1 MKKHLLILLILAIL
15 VSCGGGSALANAK
28 KMIKEKK
35 YYEAINLLEGMEKK
49 DGNVY
54 FSLAEAYSGLRKFVV
69 ADSFFNMALEDKPGL
84 KNDIVKAYASIAMT
98 DFLKGYTFSAINY
111 WQKIL
116 DINPGYDINI
126 GFFYLGKYNYEQQN
140 YTASK
145 PMLMNALN
153 ISLPSADRIASYD
166 MLIEI
171 FKLEEKYDSSLLYAT
186 TALNEFQNPSN
197 SDDDFSIDVG
207 ELTFLIAKEDYENK
221 RYDEALNGVNV
232 FISIA
237 KPLSYMDDAY
247 LIQGNIYFDLEDY
260 EKAIAAYKK
269 VIDLNDVKLYGSRN
283 TYEEANDKL
292 KEIVKRSMQ

>member
-1 MKKHLLILLILAIL
+1 
-15 VSCGGGSALANAK
+15 
-28 KMIKEKK
+28 
-35 YYEAINLLEGMEKK
+35 
-49 DGNVY
+49 
-54 FSLAEAYSGLRKFVV
+54 
-69 ADSFFNMALEDKPGL
+69 
-84 KNDIVKAYASIAMT
+84 
-98 DFLKGYTFSAINY
+98 
-111 WQKIL
+111 
-116 DINPGYDINI
+116 
-126 GFFYLGKYNYEQQN
+126 
-140 YTASK
+140 
-145 PMLMNALN
+145 MLTNALN
-153 ISLPSADRIASYD
+153 ISLPSSDRIASYD

-221 RYDEALNGVNV
+221 RYDDALNGINV

-247 LIQGNIYFDLEDY
+247 LIQGNIYFELEDY